1 MKIIN
6 PIPPPSISNYVLKN
20 MNQNVDY
27 EIDVNWSSA
36 NRQPHFV
43 PTATSNKDRNCNQ
56 VTVMNDNESN
66 QNAGSKS
73 SSSNQA
79 AKSNST
85 ENARLQ
91 FDNNLS
97 QIFATNM
104 TINDHNRDSNAQR
117 PTELERVPTPR
128 SRSNTYQFESM
139 PNIGENKD
147 CEYLKLVMAFKRTLV
162 LPDVFFS
169 YDSVVC
175 YCTVCLCNSGRSPF
189 EGICWF
195 CFVLLCFGITLS
207 LLLLLMPIIFGL

>member
-1 MKIIN
+1 M
-6 PIPPPSISNYVLKN
+6 
-20 MNQNVDY
+20 
-27 EIDVNWSSA
+27 
-36 NRQPHFV
+36 
-43 PTATSNKDRNCNQ
+43 PTTTSNKDRNCNQ

-66 QNAGSKS
+66 QNMATNS
-73 SSSNQA
+73 SSSSSSQPV
-79 AKSNST
+79 KSNSM

-104 TINDHNRDSNAQR
+104 TVNDHNRDNNAQR
-117 PTELERVPTPR
+117 PTELERVPEPR
-128 SRSNTYQFESM
+128 SRSNTYQYESM
-139 PNIGENKD
+139 PNISENKD

-189 EGICWF
+189 EGNFVFVVALFWNYTGFVVNVIGF
-195 CFVLLCFGITLS
+195 GIVMFVLISRRLGAIQTESHGNKCQ
-207 LLLLLMPIIFGL
+207 